1 VALPEEGGMNRAA
14 ADRALRGLMAS
25 TVLGLVLIVVV
36 ALVVSEHRT
45 LLLGI
50 GAIYLLTS
58 VGAYI
63 GLRRS
68 LDRALAAQQRRE
80 P

>member
-1 VALPEEGGMNRAA
+1 MTRQA
-14 ADRALRGLMAS
+14 ADRVLRWLAFS
-25 TVLGLVLIVVV
+25 TVAGVVLVVI
-36 ALVVSEHRT
+36 AAIVVSEHRG
-45 LLLGI
+45 LLLAI

-68 LDRALAAQQRRE
+68 LDRAFAEQARQNHE
-80 P
+80 S

>member
-1 VALPEEGGMNRAA
+1 MTRAA
-14 ADRALRGLMAS
+14 ADRALRGLIAS
-25 TVLGLVLIVVV
+25 TAVGV
-36 ALVVSEHRT
+36 ALVVVAALIVSEHRG

-58 VGAYI
+58 IGAYL

-68 LDRALAAQQRRE
+68 LDRAFAVQERE
-80 P
+80 RLDQAP